1 MNRLVKICFSALIF
15 LSLVSCSSLQFKYSA
30 LNYASSLDGIYTTD
44 TTVKVPKVNY
54 FNNGFNFYSDL
65 YFNNYNR
72 YSWQYPY
79 YGWNY
84 PYYWDRPYTWY
95 FNTWTY
101 SPAIYYRPFIRPQ
114 PPRVRVRGYRG
125 SNINYNRNDQ
135 TIRPNTRTPRTS
147 ESRSDGM

>member
-30 LNYASSLDGIYTTD
+30 LNYASSLDGIYRTD

-54 FNNGFNFYSDL
+54 FNNGFNFYSEL

-84 PYYWDRPYTWY
+84 HISGIDPIPGILT
-95 FNTWTY
+95 FGLI
-101 SPAIYYRPFIRPQ
+101 ALLFI
-114 PPRVRVRGYRG
+114 
-125 SNINYNRNDQ
+125 IDHLL
-135 TIRPNTRTPRTS
+135 
-147 ESRSDGM
+147 